1 LTDCILTDEYY
12 LDTTGMIYIKDSY
25 WWFMSR
31 CILDKIYELN
41 VEWHLLLTDFKQA
54 YDSTNRTNLKEI
66 LKEFGIPKI
75 LVGRILR

>member
-1 LTDCILTDEYY
+1 
-12 LDTTGMIYIKDSY
+12 
-25 WWFMSR
+25 MSR